1 MTYTNISKTGQHHSE
16 ILNGLDFYKEE
27 LERLRERLDEIG
39 AKNTGEEVRK
49 QLDHFESQFLIQR
62 TNIDEF
68 RHNFNEHYEKLAKDS
83 VSHAGHV
90 SQQLVSEDQSLIAE
104 YASLEKIIKELREEF
119 NRFSA
124 TWM

>member
-1 MTYTNISKTGQHHSE
+1 MTYTNASKAGQHHSE
-16 ILNGLDFYKEE
+16 ILQGLDFYKEE
-27 LERLRERLDEIG
+27 LQRLRERLDEIG

-62 TNIDEF
+62 TNIDQF
-68 RHNFNEHYEKLAKDS
+68 RHDFNQHYQQLAKESAD
-83 VSHAGHV
+83 HAGHV
-90 SQQLVSEDQSLIAE
+90 SQQLVAEDQSLIAN
-104 YASLEKIIKELREEF
+104 YATLENVIKELREEF